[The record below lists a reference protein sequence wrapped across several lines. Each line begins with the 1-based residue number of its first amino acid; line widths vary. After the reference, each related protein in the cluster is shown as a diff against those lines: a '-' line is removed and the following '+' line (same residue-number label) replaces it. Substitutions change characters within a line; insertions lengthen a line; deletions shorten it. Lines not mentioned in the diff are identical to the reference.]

1 MRGMTSQQ
9 KFLVEFAVLTI
20 AALLAMFYPGYG
32 LHLGVIL
39 IAIVRFGLKGNS
51 ADSWSVLGLIIVT
64 GIALFLLVEG
74 PSELVTSFL
83 FGDVPRKMNGKPWI
97 SWNTIVFILWLVM
110 VWRLRKRHDFKTPP
124 IV

>member
-9 KFLVEFAVLTI
+9 KFLVEFIALTI

-32 LHLGVIL
+32 LQFGVIF
-39 IAIVRFGLKGNS
+39 IAIVRFGLKGSS

-64 GIALFLLVEG
+64 GAALFLLIDE
-74 PSELVTSFL
+74 PSRGVAIIL
-83 FGDVPRKMNGKPWI
+83 FGNSLTKANGKPWI

-110 VWRLRKRHDFKTPP
+110 VWRLRKRHLLTSPP